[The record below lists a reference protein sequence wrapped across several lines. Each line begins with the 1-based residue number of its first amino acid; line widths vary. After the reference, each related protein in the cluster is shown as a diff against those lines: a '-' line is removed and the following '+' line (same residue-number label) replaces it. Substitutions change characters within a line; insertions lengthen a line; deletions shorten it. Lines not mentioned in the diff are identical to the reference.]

1 MAGRV
6 LSRKNESALRAA
18 LEQIGV
24 VLAALAEDEDSA
36 EGEGGKGAPKA
47 GAKTKEAA
55 APGAADLAEA
65 ASIGTYIEAE
75 THTSMI
81 ARVNG
86 MYGEGRLNRPERD
99 AMIGAASAAVDAFR
113 QAVEAGPAADVYA
126 RSPWQDAPEPQAPA
140 VTEATETAEAG
151 DLAGEFVPLSE
162 AAVRKDG
169 TATLK
174 IIAPGWGSSGYYPAD
189 VLKRDGP
196 GVFAKGTKG
205 FWDHPTATEE
215 AERPEGTL
223 SKLASELVSDA
234 RYLDNGPAGPG
245 LYADAKIFK
254 PYQEA
259 VAELAPHIGVSI
271 RAAGRTAQGEAEGR
285 KGPIVQQL
293 VAARSVDW
301 VTVPGAGGQ
310 VVEMFEAARSRP
322 AAPVNQESQGGQMDK
337 EFETKLQERLAAL
350 EAENARL
357 REAQVLR
364 DAREIVREGL
374 AGATVPDVTRARLL
388 ESLSAN
394 PPIKEGSLDKATL
407 LARVTEA
414 IKAEQAYLAEAAG
427 YGSGRI
433 TGMGGGQGAETVAPE
448 DQAKRLREAFGALG
462 LSDKEAADAAA
473 GRRW

>member
-6 LSRKNESALRAA
+6 LSKKNESALRAA

-24 VLAALAEDEDSA
+24 VLAALAEDEDA
-36 EGEGGKGAPKA
+36 AGEGGKDAPKGKA
-47 GAKTKEAA
+47 DAKTKEAA

-113 QAVEAGPAADVYA
+113 QAVEAGPAAAVYA

-140 VTEATETAEAG
+140 VTETAEAG

-196 GVFAKGTKG
+196 TVFAKGVKG

-223 SKLASELVSDA
+223 NKLASELVSDA

-245 LYADAKIFK
+245 LYADAKIFR

-310 VVEMFEAARSRP
+310 VVEMFEAARPRT
-322 AAPVNQESQGGQMDK
+322 AAPVNQESQGGQMAMDK

-350 EAENARL
+350 ETENARL

-364 DAREIVREGL
+364 DAREIAREGL
-374 AGATVPDVTRARLL
+374 AGATVPDVTKARLL

-394 PPIKEGSLDKATL
+394 PPTTEGALDKPAL
-407 LARVTEA
+407 LARVSEA
-414 IKAEQAYLAEAAG
+414 VKAEQAYLAEAAG

-433 TGMGGGQGAETVAPE
+433 VGMGGSQAAEPASPE

-462 LSDKEAADAAA
+462 LSEKEAADAAA